1 MQVDMNFVLEAYRE
15 TIDRLTNENILL
27 KAQLKQLQN
36 ELEKNNKEVE
46 NQQ

>member
-1 MQVDMNFVLEAYRE
+1 MQVDISLILDSYKEELEK
-15 TIDRLTNENILL
+15 LLNENILL

-36 ELEKNNKEVE
+36 DLDEKNEE

>member
-36 ELEKNNKEVE
+36 DQENKNNEVE

>member
-36 ELEKNNKEVE
+36 DQEKKNEEE

>member
-36 ELEKNNKEVE
+36 DQDKKNEEE

>member
-36 ELEKNNKEVE
+36 NQEEKDNEVE

>member
-36 ELEKNNKEVE
+36 ELENNEEVK